1 MVVTT
6 EKDIDVDLAAKFAR
20 MSLDEFKSLNPSFN
34 KPVILGASDP
44 QILLPF
50 GRAESFQEN
59 LRSFSGKLSS
69 WTAIR
74 LGNRETVDQLAKRL
88 NVDASHIRDIN
99 NIPKGMAI
107 KAGSTVII
115 PQNHRGKDVPDYLAE
130 NATISLEREGA
141 NKKKAVKGAKGKSSP
156 IDPRLPSVRSCRTA
170 KIAPMIV
177 AKRHRMTRPAQEE
190 SCAQPPFSTAT
201 RWPSPPPCSSI

>member
-1 MVVTT
+1 LPELENHPYFVVVTT

-115 PQNHRGKDVPDYLAE
+115 PKNHRGKDVPDYLAE

-141 NKKKAVKGAKGKSSP
+141 NKKKAVKGAKGKKGQSATGGA
-156 IDPRLPSVRSCRTA
+156 RTTKA
-170 KIAPMIV
+170 KTTKKAPKKEASKKDS
-177 AKRHRMTRPAQEE
+177 AKH
-190 SCAQPPFSTAT
+190 SG
-201 RWPSPPPCSSI
+201 